1 MKITEKQIEFFLG
14 KDNLENACLTELVSI
29 ANGEYSPQQFKEDVI
44 NHWENKSDEENS
56 EYWKHYDERNQMN
69 NDYPYNQSENE

>member
-1 MKITEKQIEFFLG
+1 MKKTIKITEEQIEFFLG

-44 NHWENKSDEENS
+44 NHWKGNKKVLS
-56 EYWKHYDERNQMN
+56 
-69 NDYPYNQSENE
+69 